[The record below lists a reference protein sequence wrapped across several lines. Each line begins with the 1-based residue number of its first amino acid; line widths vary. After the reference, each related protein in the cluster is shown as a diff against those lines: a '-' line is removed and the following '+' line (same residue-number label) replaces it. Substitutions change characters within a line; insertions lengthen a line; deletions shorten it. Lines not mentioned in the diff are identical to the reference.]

1 MARGCHILWQPDLPL
16 PVWSNRALWLL
27 SFGSIAIHEPVNSRH
42 CRRDANH
49 DQSEA
54 AALLPREQ
62 IQMKVLPNKFRDQ
75 ADRCGDC
82 QSGFKFAE
90 KQIVMFWILFALG
103 HLMLPFQLSLSIK
116 TPHQTAHHLP
126 SSCYSETRGQN

>member
-1 MARGCHILWQPDLPL
+1 MARGCHILWQPDPPL

-27 SFGSIAIHEPVNSRH
+27 SFGSIAMHEPVNSRH

-75 ADRCGDC
+75 ADRHANSQIGY
-82 QSGFKFAE
+82 KFSE
-90 KQIVMFWILFALG
+90 KHMVRFWSLFLLD
-103 HLMLPFQLSLSIK
+103 HFYML
-116 TPHQTAHHLP
+116 A
-126 SSCYSETRGQN
+126 

>member
-1 MARGCHILWQPDLPL
+1 MAWGCHIFGSPILPTCLAQPSPL
-16 PVWSNRALWLL
+16 LL
-27 SFGSIAIHEPVNSRH
+27 SFGSIAMHEPVNSRH

-75 ADRCGDC
+75 ADRQGNS
-82 QSGFKFAE
+82 QIGYKFAE
-90 KQIVMFWILFALG
+90 KHMVRFWSLFLLD
-103 HLMLPFQLSLSIK
+103 HFYML
-116 TPHQTAHHLP
+116 A
-126 SSCYSETRGQN
+126 